1 MIPPLSLASDPAN
14 KIILK
19 HATVADMIDFAGVDI
34 GHEEELTSI
43 FLNRLQDKE
52 TYSDAKLWTAED
64 RRLALFWYWLHTTK
78 DYEQPLTY
86 DCGHCGT
93 QHTFLFDY
101 RKLSDGYQT
110 IKGKPERDFE
120 FQGDAVVVRP
130 LDGNDMEILEAMRL
144 ELDAIREEQGTGSGA
159 YHRQDALMQITR
171 LQAATD
177 YPREKIMALEADQ
190 FLEFAGMVYLALED
204 MTHGLESKYDNGRIS
219 LLIPPHQC
227 PNVKDRE
234 ATTRLWVFFR
244 NSDYIPQLF

>member
-1 MIPPLSLASDPAN
+1 MIPPLSLASNPAN
-14 KIILK
+14 TIILK
-19 HATVADMIDFAGVDI
+19 HATVADMIDFAGVDV

-43 FLNRLQDKE
+43 FLNRLQDKS

-78 DYEQPLTY
+78 DFEQALSY
-86 DCGHCGT
+86 DCEHCGI

-101 RKLSDGYQT
+101 RQLSEGYQT

-120 FQGDAVVVRP
+120 FNDVAVTVRP
-130 LDGNDMEILEAMRL
+130 LDGSDMEVVESMRL
-144 ELDAIREEQGTGSGA
+144 ELEAIREEQGINSGA
-159 YHRQDALMQITR
+159 YRKLDALMKITR

-177 YPREKIMALEADQ
+177 YPREKIMALEIDQ
-190 FLEFAGMVYLALED
+190 FSHFVETVHSLLED
-204 MTHGLESKYDNGRIS
+204 MSHGLESKYHEGRIS
-219 LLIPPHQC
+219 LMIPPHQC

-244 NSDYIPQLF
+244 NSEYIPQLF